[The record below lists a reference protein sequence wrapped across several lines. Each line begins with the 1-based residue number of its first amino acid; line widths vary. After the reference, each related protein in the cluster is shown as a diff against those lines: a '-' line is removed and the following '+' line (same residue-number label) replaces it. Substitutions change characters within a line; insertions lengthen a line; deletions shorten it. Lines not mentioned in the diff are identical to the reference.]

1 MASPLDV
8 NILVV
13 APLRDLQEI
22 APYLEIIFYFR
33 TRPTGWLLFRLP
45 TEVNYWSAYF
55 LLDIGSEPVFRRFP
69 LAAQD
74 F

>member
-13 APLRDLQEI
+13 APLRDLEEI
-22 APYLEIIFYFR
+22 ASDLKVIFYLR
-33 TRPTGWLLFRLP
+33 TRPTSWLLLRLP

-55 LLDIGSEPVFRRFP
+55 LLNIGSEPVFRRFS